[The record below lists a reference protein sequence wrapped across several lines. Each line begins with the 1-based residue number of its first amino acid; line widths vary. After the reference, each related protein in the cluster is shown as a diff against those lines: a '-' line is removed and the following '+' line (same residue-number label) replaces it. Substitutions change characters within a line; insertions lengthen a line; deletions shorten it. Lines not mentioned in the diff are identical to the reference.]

1 MQKLL
6 KELILCKIDAEYKRY
21 QAKILSL
28 SNIRIYELC
37 YEIDCIVNFYEILLE
52 KIPEMSEEE
61 LMRLVTEDNILC
73 QMYDKWLSK
82 DDSNYVEL
90 EKHVLDELDKL
101 VAEKKE
107 NIFRSEEVV
116 NGKEKYQ
123 IAS

>member
-107 NIFRSEEVV
+107 NIFR
-116 NGKEKYQ
+116 
-123 IAS
+123 